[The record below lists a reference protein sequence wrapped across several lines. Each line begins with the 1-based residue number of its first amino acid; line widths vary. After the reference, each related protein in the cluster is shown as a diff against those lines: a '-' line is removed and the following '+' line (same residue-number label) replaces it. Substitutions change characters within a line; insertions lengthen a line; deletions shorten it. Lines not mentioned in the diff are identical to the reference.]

1 MLTEKEFNVLN
12 AIRSANVPLT
22 QRELVEITGYSLGSI
37 SKIYNTIRDAGFVNG
52 DYKILEN
59 GWAELE
65 RFRVNNAIILAAGI
79 TTDTNPISKT
89 IPKGL

>member
-52 DYKILEN
+52 LN
-59 GWAELE
+59 
-65 RFRVNNAIILAAGI
+65 
-79 TTDTNPISKT
+79 
-89 IPKGL
+89 